1 MTTDLHEAVK
11 PHYRPDRLNGVD
23 DAFLCLEL
31 PEQPMH
37 IMALAILRPAERDGG
52 TSSAITLDDLRRRV
66 ARQLD
71 VLPAFRLRV
80 KPLPFSLHHPV
91 FVAVSN
97 LDLDHHI
104 RRVKLLA
111 PGGPEELGQLYAD
124 LAERCLDRSRP
135 LWRITLVDAL
145 DGGRQA
151 LIFEIHHC
159 LMDGAAIRTTFS
171 RLFFSE
177 DTQRAAA
184 PCACRPQRAPG
195 GTRLVVDALADHG
208 WGLAQ
213 LPALVRKTKRGMA
226 ATRKRNARS
235 QIAVP
240 RPRADTPLC
249 SINAGF
255 TSERRFA
262 RSSLPLADVKLV
274 KDAAGVTVNDVV
286 LSVVAGAL
294 RDYLQRRND
303 LPDRPLVANVPVGL
317 DTPGQPPRAV
327 GNHIGS
333 LVTSLATN
341 VADPWARL
349 ETISAV
355 TRESKRRLDLL
366 GRQIPGEW
374 LDIVPPAIISAAL
387 QRINRRRRSH
397 PEQLHTNVTIST
409 LRGPTRP
416 WSFGSAVVEEMYLTA
431 PPNSGVGITFAVWDY
446 AGSLLVGILACAD
459 SVEDPGEVAV
469 GLSSSLSELVAI
481 ARCRQ
486 EGSASLVGAAGT
498 HVTGGDR

>member
-177 DTQRAAA
+177 DTLRAAA

-294 RDYLQRRND
+294 RDYLERRND
-303 LPDRPLVANVPVGL
+303 LPDRPLNGSPPYGGQRLCRGCRPLGVIKLGELSVRAPLFLSMSGWRSPL
-317 DTPGQPPRAV
+317 DDQT
-327 GNHIGS
+327 
-333 LVTSLATN
+333 
-341 VADPWARL
+341 
-349 ETISAV
+349 
-355 TRESKRRLDLL
+355 ES
-366 GRQIPGEW
+366 E
-374 LDIVPPAIISAAL
+374 
-387 QRINRRRRSH
+387 RRRS
-397 PEQLHTNVTIST
+397 
-409 LRGPTRP
+409 
-416 WSFGSAVVEEMYLTA
+416 A
-431 PPNSGVGITFAVWDY
+431 
-446 AGSLLVGILACAD
+446 GILATA
-459 SVEDPGEVAV
+459 A
-469 GLSSSLSELVAI
+469 
-481 ARCRQ
+481 
-486 EGSASLVGAAGT
+486 GSPCNSNWRATERPDRETSTHRFVGALAGGFACRRGR
-498 HVTGGDR
+498 TGAVAGQRARRLLL